1 MASQMQAVRIA
12 VQASVALA
20 VLASGAVQAA
30 PDKELPPQPGVA
42 DVIKESTAAD
52 VPAPERSLFEVMRTE
67 SATFQSGRGAAQP
80 RRTVDQGRGRP
91 RRPVRGAD
99 SGARAEIRAPRKRW
113 RHGVI
118 IAA

>member
-52 VPAPERSLFEVMRTE
+52 VPAPERSRFEVMRTE
-67 SATFQSGRGAAQP
+67 SATFQKVVEAQRNRGGPWTRVAAGH
-80 RRTVDQGRGRP
+80 VDLCAAP
-91 RRPVRGAD
+91 IPVR
-99 SGARAEIRAPRKRW
+99 EQK
-113 RHGVI
+113 
-118 IAA
+118 